1 MISIRQKQK
10 TKKNDFFFLF
20 FFLIFFYQV
29 SQFHHRAI
37 KDKIEENET
46 HVVVIIAGL
55 SYKKW

>member
-1 MISIRQKQK
+1 MI
-10 TKKNDFFFLF
+10 FFFNF
-20 FFLIFFYQV
+20 FFYQV

>member
-1 MISIRQKQK
+1 MYDIYSSK
-10 TKKNDFFFLF
+10 TKKKRMIFFFNF
-20 FFLIFFYQV
+20 FFYQV
-29 SQFHHRAI
+29 SQFHHRAKQAI